1 MANSQRHRLFF
12 WRAARLRARVRLP
25 TAPPS
30 PPLRP
35 PMYAPQT
42 LATGLRSSRSRR
54 TTASAARSVATV
66 ELASAARTG
75 RRGARSAKSVGTSR
89 ARAALRR
96 ARVRTAPPPRHR
108 VAHHDLLPAA
118 MTVSQRACLT
128 TARMCAR
135 ARVCVRSRP
144 APGVARHLRLDRLA
158 DVFLLSRSRFTVLGL
173 YTGCALRGMG
183 RGEHA
188 YLNKGERR

>member
-1 MANSQRHRLFF
+1 MANSQRRRLFLLARGPAT
-12 WRAARLRARVRLP
+12 RACPPPDCPAL
-25 TAPPS
+25 TA
-30 PPLRP
+30 
-35 PMYAPQT
+35 
-42 LATGLRSSRSRR
+42 LAT
-54 TTASAARSVATV
+54 TH
-66 ELASAARTG
+66 
-75 RRGARSAKSVGTSR
+75 
-89 ARAALRR
+89 
-96 ARVRTAPPPRHR
+96 VRTADLGDGPPLKPLPSHDGQRSPQRSHGGVGLSRKNRPQRCSICKECGHKSRTCRFAQGKGAHRPPPRHR
-108 VAHHDLLPAA
+108 VAHHDLSPAA

-144 APGVARHLRLDRLA
+144 APRVARHLRLDRLA

-188 YLNKGERR
+188 YLDKGERR